1 MTLKRRLLAHA
12 RLAAIAFVATFVA
25 SMLIAL
31 PTAAQELS
39 INLGDEGTLTERVVQ
54 LLVMVT
60 VLSLAPS
67 ILIMSTSFVRIVVVL
82 SLLRTA
88 LGLQQIG
95 RAHV

>member
-39 INLGDEGTLTERVVQ
+39 IK
-54 LLVMVT
+54 
-60 VLSLAPS
+60 
-67 ILIMSTSFVRIVVVL
+67 
-82 SLLRTA
+82 
-88 LGLQQIG
+88 IG